1 MIFSVANTTLINRN
15 RDAKHHRLQWHAP
28 PFHSTWRRVRMIEFQ
43 DDHFVMAWFH
53 ALNFARS
60 LKISRN
66 WTRERRYT
74 LDFRRRQWNFPRRI
88 AIILI
93 KKNQPP
99 LMRTCEVRS
108 LTTRV
113 KVVVVNYSW
122 SIAWNITS
130 AATSRDFRIPLMVFP
145 MSFNPLAIYV

>member
-1 MIFSVANTTLINRN
+1 MANATLINRN

-28 PFHSTWRRVRMIEFQ
+28 PFHSTWRHDRMIEFQ

-74 LDFRRRQWNFPRRI
+74 SDFRQRQWNFSQKNCYHTDK
-88 AIILI
+88 

-99 LMRTCEVRS
+99 LVRTYEVRS

-122 SIAWNITS
+122 SITWNITS

-145 MSFNPLAIYV
+145 MSFNPFAIYV